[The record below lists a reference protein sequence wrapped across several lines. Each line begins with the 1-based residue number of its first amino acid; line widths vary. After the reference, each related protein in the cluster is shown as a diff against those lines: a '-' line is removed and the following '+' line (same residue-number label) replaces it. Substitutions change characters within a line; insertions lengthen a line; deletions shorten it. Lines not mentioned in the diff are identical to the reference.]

1 MILQH
6 DHRISTATIFLSSVA
21 LATLLIGGGCS
32 EEKLL
37 QPPPIPETN
46 NINHFIDVINNT
58 PTGTEIAGW
67 AFIDKTETTG
77 SEIFVVLKRG
87 DKQGMFATTSALRP
101 DVSKHFGNPSLD
113 HSGFAVLIARGV
125 MKKGEYRL
133 GLYVKRGTQQALQ
146 YTGKTV
152 KLD

>member
-46 NINHFIDVINNT
+46 NI
-58 PTGTEIAGW
+58 
-67 AFIDKTETTG
+67 
-77 SEIFVVLKRG
+77 S
-87 DKQGMFATTSALRP
+87 
-101 DVSKHFGNPSLD
+101 
-113 HSGFAVLIARGV
+113 
-125 MKKGEYRL
+125 
-133 GLYVKRGTQQALQ
+133 
-146 YTGKTV
+146 
-152 KLD
+152 

>member
-1 MILQH
+1 MALRQ
-6 DHRISTATIFLSSVA
+6 DNRISTATIFLSSVA

-32 EEKLL
+32 EEKSP
-37 QPPPIPETN
+37 QPIAETN
-46 NINHFIDVINNT
+46 NISHHIEGINNT
-58 PTGTEIAGW
+58 PAGTEIAGW
-67 AFIDKTETTG
+67 AFIDKTETAG
-77 SEIFVVLKRG
+77 SEIFVILKGG
-87 DKQGMFATTSALRP
+87 DKQGMFATTSVPRP

-113 HSGFAVLIARGV
+113 HSGFSVLIKKGV